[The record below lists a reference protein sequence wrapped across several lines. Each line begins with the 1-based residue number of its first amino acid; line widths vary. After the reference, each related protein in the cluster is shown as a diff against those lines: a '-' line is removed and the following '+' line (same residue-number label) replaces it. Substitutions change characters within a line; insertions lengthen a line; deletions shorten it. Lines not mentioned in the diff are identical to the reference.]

1 MPLSIN
7 KVMLAGN
14 LTRCPEVKFLANEQA
29 VCNFGLAINR
39 KYKGRDGEQKEETTF
54 VEVTCWGRTAELC
67 GQYLDKG
74 RNVHVEGRLKL
85 DTWED
90 KNGGAQ
96 RSKLGVVAEQVNF
109 IDWGDKA
116 DGIVKTTIPKIR
128 MVDFSS
134 RHSSHPCRRLRVRS
148 GGRVFIID
156 GVQI

>member
-116 DGIVKTTIPKIR
+116 DGGGARGGNKAA
-128 MVDFSS
+128 
-134 RHSSHPCRRLRVRS
+134 S
-148 GGRVFIID
+148 GASNANSAPQTPAAADLGSDEPPF
-156 GVQI
+156 